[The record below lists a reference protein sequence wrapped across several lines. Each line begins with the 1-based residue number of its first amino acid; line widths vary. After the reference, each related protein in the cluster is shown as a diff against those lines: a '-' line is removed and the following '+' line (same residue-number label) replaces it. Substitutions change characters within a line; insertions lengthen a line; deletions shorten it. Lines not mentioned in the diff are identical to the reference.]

1 MNKPQRIGILTFHKC
16 FNYGAY
22 WQARCLAEGIQAMG
36 HHAVILDH
44 WSWAANIAEW
54 KCGFLPFKRNLR
66 ALADCPAYSRKLL
79 AFERARARLPLSHSF
94 PLDRPVDLASYDLV
108 VVGSDEV
115 WNTSHAWYGG
125 KTLFFGIGLRC
136 AALVAHAASFG
147 SHSAREPL
155 APSLADGLRRFASI
169 TVRDMNSQ
177 AIVQNATGL
186 KPDIVLDPCL
196 HFEPSS
202 DTDGGAPLQP
212 YAVVYGV
219 GFSPAFARC
228 VTDWARANDILLVSV
243 GYRNDWA
250 DEHRLFASPDDF
262 VQLMRRAQ
270 AVATNYFHGCVFA
283 LRYARPFLCET
294 TPYREI
300 KIRDLLAT
308 LGADRHRFGQCDAEE
323 ACTQRLSEPLS
334 QDILVRIEAL
344 RESSQARLEQ
354 TLAGKAS
361 G

>member
-1 MNKPQRIGILTFHKC
+1 MKIGILTFHKC

-22 WQARCLAEGIQAMG
+22 WQARCMVEGIQAMG
-36 HHAVILDH
+36 HDAVILDH
-44 WSWAANIAEW
+44 WSWSANIAEW
-54 KCGFLPFKRNLR
+54 KCGFLPFRRNR
-66 ALADCPAYSRKLL
+66 RVLADCAAYGRKLM
-79 AFERARARLPLSHSF
+79 AFERARNRLPLSRPF
-94 PLDRPVDLASYDLV
+94 PLDRPENLDSYDMV

-115 WNTSHAWYGG
+115 WNTKHAWYGG
-125 KTLFFGIGLRC
+125 KGLFFGIGLRC

-147 SHSAREPL
+147 SHSSNESL
-155 APSLADGLRRFASI
+155 APSLSNALRRFASI

-177 AIVQNATGL
+177 AIVRNAIGL
-186 KPDIVLDPCL
+186 EPDIVLDPCL
-196 HFEPSS
+196 HFEPSP
-202 DTDGGAPLQP
+202 DTDGGVPLQP

-228 VTDWARANDILLVSV
+228 VADWARVKGIRLVSV

-250 DEHRLFASPDDF
+250 DENRLFASPDDF

-308 LGADRHRFGQCDAEE
+308 LGADRHRFWQGDAEE

-334 QDILVRIEAL
+334 QDILIRIQAL
-344 RESSQARLEQ
+344 RESSQAKLER

>member
-1 MNKPQRIGILTFHKC
+1 M
-16 FNYGAY
+16 
-22 WQARCLAEGIQAMG
+22 
-36 HHAVILDH
+36 D
-44 WSWAANIAEW
+44 
-54 KCGFLPFKRNLR
+54 
-66 ALADCPAYSRKLL
+66 
-79 AFERARARLPLSHSF
+79 LS
-94 PLDRPVDLASYDLV
+94 
-108 VVGSDEV
+108 
-115 WNTSHAWYGG
+115 NTGHAWYGG
-125 KTLFFGIGLRC
+125 KGLFFGIGLRC

-147 SHSAREPL
+147 NHSSSESL
-155 APSLADGLRRFASI
+155 APSLSHALRRFASI

-177 AIVQNATGL
+177 SIVRNATGL
-186 KPDIVLDPCL
+186 EPEIVLDPCL
-196 HFEPSS
+196 HFEPSP
-202 DTDGGAPLQP
+202 DTDGGLPLQP

-228 VTDWARANDILLVSV
+228 VTDWARANGIRLVSV

-250 DEHRLFASPDDF
+250 DENRLFASPDDF

-308 LGADRHRFGQCDAEE
+308 LGADRHRFWQGDAEE

-334 QDILVRIEAL
+334 QNILGRIQAL
-344 RESSQARLEQ
+344 QESSQVRLER